1 MSCEKEVSSWLLLII
16 FYIHYHKA
24 YITISMFLL
33 YYLFFSPWYK
43 RTLLWD
49 FNDDAFIVSW
59 EKKGEANEWVRK
71 LNKDADMESDMWVQ
85 DF

>member
-1 MSCEKEVSSWLLLII
+1 MSCEEVSSWLLLII

-24 YITISMFLL
+24 YITILNVSL
-33 YYLFFSPWYK
+33 YYIYIFFALWYE

-59 EKKGEANEWVRK
+59 EKGEANERVRK
-71 LNKDADMESDMWVQ
+71 LNKDADMESDMWA
-85 DF
+85 